1 MGTGELKVHGSRST
15 PEVWELNDSISQP
28 EGASDAFDGYLFRYT
43 NDLSNSYGRE
53 LAQLPMSRYAYRSS
67 LSFLINCRQPSATLE
82 KHVSMIETDAKIDA
96 EKRKAP
102 TSRGFSF

>member
-1 MGTGELKVHGSRST
+1 LG
-15 PEVWELNDSISQP
+15 LNDSISQP
-28 EGASDAFDGYLFRYT
+28 ERAGDVFGEYLFRYA